1 MEIMTYKQHL
11 FFNIISIQILN
22 ICPTILQVPG
32 NLQRKILLV
41 AVGTMRA
48 LLFQPH
54 HHQES
59 VLPKDDVLKG
69 QTTGNSGCY
78 SVDGDPPLCSDDV
91 FDALQHFRR
100 GDLHQP
106 TGSMFV
112 FDTCPP
118 FRELLHPIMDC
129 LM

>member
-1 MEIMTYKQHL
+1 MQTTFIFQHNL
-11 FFNIISIQILN
+11 HTNLN
-22 ICPTILQVPG
+22 TCPTVSQVPG
-32 NLQRKILLV
+32 NLRRKIILV
-41 AVGTMRA
+41 AVGNTRT

-54 HHQES
+54 HRQES
-59 VLPKDDVLKG
+59 FLPKDDVLKG
-69 QTTGNSGCY
+69 QTSGNLSGRGP
-78 SVDGDPPLCSDDV
+78 GDPPLCSDDV

-100 GDLHQP
+100 GDLHRL

-112 FDTCPP
+112 FGTCPP